1 MTCPKVSMT
10 RDGSRFMRSQWSV
23 FVLSL
28 LSAPTLS
35 LAADSY
41 PIELQGSS
49 RGGERFATSFAAF
62 VPDRPVRDSEH
73 GYSPVAL
80 NADGNAITTKYQ
92 TPLTMTWDFGDGSSV
107 VTGDQV
113 TASHQ
118 YADDGEYTVTVIA
131 SDEVGEFSRATHTV
145 TIVNSDPQSLRIAA
159 TTVDPASQIVEL
171 SGWAED
177 VAGDPIRLR
186 WNFGDGDSVEGD
198 FEETWK
204 VRHQYLLPGRYEVT
218 LTATDDDY
226 PSASGSSERND
237 GKAEKRLKITVGGG
251 GAVEGHDQLDPDED
265 ETALTNQLTGS
276 SSGVVNSRFSAG
288 VRPFAG
294 LYLGRVKSGACRFM
308 FTVRDDSQ
316 LIHGMAVMD
325 LFGIP
330 PEGGHF
336 RVEKP
341 QFALTFEPDAE
352 HYRQSKS
359 RSGPFGDAGV
369 GGLVQRELDRAL
381 APDGST
387 LTEEQRD
394 EVASR
399 LRDLTGIGSQPRT
412 DRQSGPLPAK
422 SSLVSEDV
430 TFSTSAGAVELDF
443 VPGERVVGHF
453 DVTMKGG
460 HGSFKGQNIQVK
472 ADLAMDLEAAASDGI
487 VRYDG
492 CEPPDFEVEYTWPS
506 DGHQHLA
513 GRHPPVSI
521 RFSDDVDP
529 ATLDAQSVQVAY
541 TDTNKAL
548 VPVPVRI
555 LRDHDK
561 VYAVPNQPLLPGV
574 RYTVRVRAGDDGVR
588 SRKSSPLVANDGE
601 EWIVTSRF
609 TTRVDMVPITDG
621 SRLLACHIYQP
632 ARDVPTIV
640 GKPAVARIFAN
651 WEVQPGVH
659 PDHQVTEFPG
669 TVELYD
675 GGNNV
680 IAKQAF
686 RFVRPDLWEVKGVSL
701 KSAENSANLTFTP
714 KAGMDHELFYGI
726 RVPGSPRFDPDL
738 QYTGKCPHRLW
749 GRQPTLS
756 IDFVALPI
764 DEWRNDPTILQ
775 SLMPTLQRV
784 ADASVEYAMEQF
796 PFARIDATPVR
807 LLPLA
812 VALPSKQPVPP
823 KYLGN
828 PFYCTSTC
836 ILEGYPRDLND
847 MLANYGERQFHG
859 INDWLSSQSSADV
872 IVAFGPHLRL
882 QGGATSAKLS
892 DGRGV
897 AMILGGDDAGFFPR
911 YVNGTVHEIGHA
923 LELQH
928 LPYVSD
934 DPQRRCV
941 LALREGPT
949 PAEGCG
955 PRLPD
960 ETPSF
965 WYEGVEAMR
974 TSRDGQTSWN
984 KSSTD
989 GNEQDDRLFPL
1000 MFPGSTPTD
1009 AAFIANHHYR
1019 QIQKLLEDLGW

>member
-1 MTCPKVSMT
+1 MIIGRKLSKTCLPD
-10 RDGSRFMRSQWSV
+10 RR
-23 FVLSL
+23 LIAAL
-28 LSAPTLS
+28 LLVAPMLS

-41 PIELQGSS
+41 PMALQGSS
-49 RGGERFATSFAAF
+49 QGGERFATTFAAF

-80 NADGNAITTKYQ
+80 NAAGQAITSKYQ

-145 TIVNSDPQSLRIAA
+145 KITNSDPTSLRIAA

-186 WNFGDGDSVEGD
+186 WDFGDGDSVEGD
-198 FEETWK
+198 FEAVWK
-204 VRHQYLLPGRYEVT
+204 VRHQYLLPGKYEVT

-226 PSASGSSERND
+226 PSTSGTAERHD

-251 GAVEGHDQLDPDED
+251 GSVAGHDQLDPGDED
-265 ETALTNQLTGS
+265 VALTNQLTGS
-276 SSGVVNSRFSAG
+276 SDGVVNSRFTAG

-308 FTVRDDSQ
+308 FTVWDDSQ
-316 LIHGMAVMD
+316 LMLGMAVMD

-330 PEGGHF
+330 PEGGRF

-341 QFALTFEPDAE
+341 QFALTFERDAE
-352 HYRQSKS
+352 HYETR
-359 RSGPFGDAGV
+359 RGRAGPFGDAGV
-369 GGLVQRELDRAL
+369 GGLVQRTMDGILT
-381 APDGST
+381 PDGSE
-387 LTEEQRD
+387 LTDEQRD
-394 EVASR
+394 DVAVR

-412 DRQSGPLPAK
+412 DHRSGPLPAT
-422 SSLVSEDV
+422 SPLVSEDV

-460 HGSFKGQNIQVK
+460 HGAFKDQTIQVK
-472 ADLAMDLEAAASDGI
+472 ATLAMDLEAAASDGL
-487 VRYDG
+487 VNYDG
-492 CEPPDFEVEYTWPS
+492 CEPPDFEIENTWPS

-513 GRHPPVSI
+513 SRHPPVSV

-529 ATLDAQSVQVAY
+529 ATLDAQSVQIAY
-541 TDTNKAL
+541 TDTSGAL
-548 VPVPVRI
+548 APVPVRI

-561 VYAVPNQPLLPGV
+561 VYAIPNQPLLPGV
-574 RYTVRVRAGDDGVR
+574 RYAVRVRAGDDGVR
-588 SRKSSPLVANDGE
+588 SRKGSPLAANDGE
-601 EWIVTSRF
+601 EWVVTSRF
-609 TTRVDMVPITDG
+609 TTRVDMVPLTDG
-621 SRLLACHIYQP
+621 SRLLACHVYQP

-640 GKPAVARIFAN
+640 GKPAVARVFAN
-651 WEVQPGVH
+651 WEAQPGVH

-680 IAKQAF
+680 VARQAF
-686 RFVRPDLWEVKGVSL
+686 RFVRPDLWEERGISL
-701 KSAENSANLTFTP
+701 KAAENSANLAFTP
-714 KAGMDHELFYGI
+714 KAGMDHALFYGI

-749 GRQPTLS
+749 DRQPTLS

-764 DEWRNDPTILQ
+764 DEWRNDPSILQ
-775 SLMPTLQRV
+775 ALMPTLQRV

-796 PFARIDATPVR
+796 PFANIQATPVR
-807 LLPLA
+807 RLPLA
-812 VALPSKQPVPP
+812 AALPPKQPEHTSPP
-823 KYLGN
+823 
-828 PFYCTSTC
+828 FSCTSTC
-836 ILEGYPRDLND
+836 ILEGYGERLNSF
-847 MLANYGERQFHG
+847 LADYGEPQFHG
-859 INDWLSSQSSADV
+859 ISDWLSSQSSADV

-882 QGGATSAKLS
+882 QGGATSAKLR

-897 AMILGGDDAGFFPR
+897 VMILGSDDAGFFPR
-911 YVNGTVHEIGHA
+911 YVNGTVHELGHV
-923 LELQH
+923 LELEH
-928 LPYVSD
+928 LPYVKD
-934 DPQRRCV
+934 DAERAKVVP
-941 LALREGPT
+941 LRDGST
-949 PAEGCG
+949 P
-955 PRLPD
+955 
-960 ETPSF
+960 F
-965 WYEGVEAMR
+965 WYEGIEAMR
-974 TSRDGQTSWN
+974 ISGDEQTSWN

-989 GNEQDDRLFPL
+989 GNEQGDRLFPL
-1000 MFPGSTPTD
+1000 MFPGSIPTD
-1009 AAFIANHHYR
+1009 DAIIANHHYR
-1019 QIQKLLEDLGW
+1019 QIQKLLEALGR